1 MTDLM
6 ADNTILIRFLLY
18 IFIIFMIFLLL
29 REVMLWYW
37 KVNEISGVLKEI
49 RDGINKLIDKEHK
62 GD

>member
-1 MTDLM
+1 M
-6 ADNTILIRFLLY
+6 NTFIESNTLLIQLLLY
-18 IFIIFMIFLLL
+18 TVIIVAVFLLL
-29 REVMLWYW
+29 REVACWYW